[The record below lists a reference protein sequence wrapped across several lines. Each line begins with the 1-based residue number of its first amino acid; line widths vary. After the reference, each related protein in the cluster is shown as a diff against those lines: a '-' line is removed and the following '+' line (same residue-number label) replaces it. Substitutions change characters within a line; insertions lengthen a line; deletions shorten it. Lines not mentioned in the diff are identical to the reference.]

1 MKATLKQKNLR
12 GPTRNEKLVVRGRS
26 YQILKASEIESAGK
40 AGGLCGERFHYEYDS
55 HDDPSRDPGMTP
67 PDQIPYRRLFPWL
80 HLFRACGIAIAL
92 RQILLS
98 GLALI
103 AIALGSQLGDWIE
116 PIDSWAMNPI
126 LESATEPRGSNFG
139 LRIEPVVSVEVTDLF
154 APRSMLAKP
163 WSDVLV
169 LATSA
174 LSGSSEHRSRAAFDC
189 LWGVAVWSL
198 FGLAIC
204 RLAAVQFARDEA
216 GSFRQATQFGIS
228 RWRRAVSSPLIPLA
242 AAAIVMLPVVVM
254 AWLGRL
260 PFVGTTWLVVVSP
273 VLLLCGFLIAVLL
286 LAAAVGWP
294 LMIAAIAVDD
304 CDGFGGLSR
313 SYSLWTGRPAYA
325 AWCAV
330 VAAAFGS
337 LLHSLASLAMGWTL
351 AIVLSLATST
361 AGSDWSAETLTTCCT
376 LLVQGLLASF
386 GISLF
391 WTSVTIVYL
400 LLRQSVD
407 KMPLDRIAPSA
418 QERPPRDPLPV
429 VGMPA
434 MNEQP

>member
-1 MKATLKQKNLR
+1 
-12 GPTRNEKLVVRGRS
+12 
-26 YQILKASEIESAGK
+26 
-40 AGGLCGERFHYEYDS
+40 
-55 HDDPSRDPGMTP
+55 MTP

-80 HLFRACGIAIAL
+80 HLFRAFGIAVSL
-92 RQILLS
+92 RQILWS
-98 GLALI
+98 GLALF
-103 AIALGSQLGDWIE
+103 AMALGDQVGDLIE
-116 PIDSWAMNPI
+116 PNDSSAMNPI
-126 LESATEPRGSNFG
+126 LESATGPRGSNFG
-139 LRIEPVVSVEVTDLF
+139 IRTEPIISVKWADLS
-154 APRSMLAKP
+154 APLPLVAKP
-163 WSDVLV
+163 WCDVV
-169 LATSA
+169 ASAGRTFSGTS
-174 LSGSSEHRSRAAFDC
+174 GRRGRAAFDC
-189 LWGVAVWSL
+189 VWAVAVWSL

-216 GSFRQATQFGIS
+216 GSFRHATQFGVS
-228 RWRRAVSSPLIPLA
+228 RWSRAVASPLIPLA
-242 AAAIVMLPVVVM
+242 AAAIVMLPVLVM

-260 PFVGTTWLVVVSP
+260 PFVGTTWLVLTSP
-273 VLLLCGFLIAVLL
+273 ALLACGFIIAVLL
-286 LAAAVGWP
+286 LAAALGWP

-330 VAAAFGS
+330 VAAALGS
-337 LLHSLASLAMGWTL
+337 VLHSLASLALGWTL
-351 AIVLSLATST
+351 AITLSIATSV
-361 AGSDWSAETLTTCCT
+361 AGGEWSAETLTACCT

-391 WTSVTIVYL
+391 WTSVTIIYL

-407 KMPLDRIAPSA
+407 KMPLDRIAPSD

-434 MNEQP
+434 INNPPQSAERPI

>member
-1 MKATLKQKNLR
+1 
-12 GPTRNEKLVVRGRS
+12 
-26 YQILKASEIESAGK
+26 
-40 AGGLCGERFHYEYDS
+40 
-55 HDDPSRDPGMTP
+55 MTP
-67 PDQIPYRRLFPWL
+67 SDQIPYRRLFPWL
-80 HLFRACGIAIAL
+80 HLFRAFGIAVSL

-98 GLALI
+98 GLALF
-103 AIALGSQLGDWIE
+103 AIALGAQVGDWIE
-116 PIDSWAMNPI
+116 PNDSSAMNPI
-126 LESATEPRGSNFG
+126 LERATGPSGSNFAI
-139 LRIEPVVSVEVTDLF
+139 RIEPIASAEWADLF
-154 APRSMLAKP
+154 APVPLVARP
-163 WSDVLV
+163 WCDVL
-169 LATSA
+169 ASA
-174 LSGSSEHRSRAAFDC
+174 REALNPSESSARPVTALRRGRAAFDC
-189 LWGVAVWSL
+189 LWAVIVWSL

-216 GSFRQATQFGIS
+216 GSFRQATQFGVS
-228 RWRRAVSSPLIPLA
+228 RWSRAVAAPLIPLA
-242 AAAIVMLPVVVM
+242 ASAIVMLPVLVM

-260 PFVGTTWLVVVSP
+260 PFVGNTWLLLAAP
-273 VLLLCGFLIAVLL
+273 VLLACGFIIAVLL
-286 LAAAVGWP
+286 LAAALGWP

-337 LLHSLASLAMGWTL
+337 VLHFLASLAMGWTL
-351 AIVLSLATST
+351 AITLSIATSG
-361 AGSDWSAETLTTCCT
+361 AGSDWSAETLTACCT

-391 WTSVTIVYL
+391 WTSVTIIYL

-407 KMPLDRIAPSA
+407 KMPLDRIAPSD

-434 MNEQP
+434 MNEPPPSA